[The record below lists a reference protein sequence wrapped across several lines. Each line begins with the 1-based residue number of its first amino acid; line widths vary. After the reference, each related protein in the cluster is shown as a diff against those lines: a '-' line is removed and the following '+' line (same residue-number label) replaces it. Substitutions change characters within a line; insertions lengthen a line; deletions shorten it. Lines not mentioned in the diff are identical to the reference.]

1 MGAAARRAL
10 WLRRSAEAI
19 VGDEVWR
26 MGYTSRCRR
35 MAGGKVFKKL
45 SAVELGSSSSKPHG
59 RPNLL
64 RMRCYAGSSLGTPSC
79 EGKSD
84 NRYTFWVLSVIK
96 IRSIDCYGPS

>member
-26 MGYTSRCRR
+26 MGYTSRWRR
-35 MAGGKVFKKL
+35 MAGGNVFKKL
-45 SAVELGSSSSKPHG
+45 SAVELGTSSSKPHG

-64 RMRCYAGSSLGTPSC
+64 RMRCYTGSSLGIPSC
-79 EGKSD
+79 EG
-84 NRYTFWVLSVIK
+84 N
-96 IRSIDCYGPS
+96 IRSAWYC